1 MLVVCVGV
9 VYELG
14 TYDQLEIAGA
24 HGTPPTTV
32 VEHHEAR
39 VLTVSPWGE
48 QTRRHENVWS
58 LGTNAQGL
66 VTWGVCRP

>member
-39 VLTVSPWGE
+39 VLAVSPWGE
-48 QTRRHENVWS
+48 QTRRHESVS
-58 LGTNAQGL
+58 LETSEQGL